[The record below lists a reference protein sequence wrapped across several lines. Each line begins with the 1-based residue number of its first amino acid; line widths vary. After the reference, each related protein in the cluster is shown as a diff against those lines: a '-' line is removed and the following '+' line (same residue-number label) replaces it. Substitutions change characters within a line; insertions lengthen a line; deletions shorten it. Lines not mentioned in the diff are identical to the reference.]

1 MKKGIKTTCY
11 KCGRLFYEIPKE
23 RTKPFLIF
31 VDNIIYNWDN
41 KINNNKKIEP
51 DIKKCSN
58 CNRQFYKKK
67 NKDKYDTFIKM
78 KNNINISFFSIQ
90 N

>member
-11 KCGRLFYEIPKE
+11 KCGRLFYEITKE

-31 VDNIIYNWDN
+31 VDNIIYKWDN
-41 KINNNKKIEP
+41 KITNNDKIEI

-67 NKDKYDTFIKM
+67 NKNRYDTFMKMTNDIKT
-78 KNNINISFFSIQ
+78 SFFSIRS
-90 N
+90 